1 MSRQRQDPGRERFW
15 REAVAGHRQSG
26 LSVRA
31 FCRRRGLSEPSFY
44 AWRRQLDE
52 RDGQA
57 RPGPA
62 TFVPVR
68 VVAESM
74 VEVVLPNGVV
84 VRAASGSEPRSV
96 ARLVAALGSASC

>member
-1 MSRQRQDPGRERFW
+1 MARQHRDPDRELFW

-52 RDGQA
+52 REGRA
-57 RPGPA
+57 RPA

-68 VVAESM
+68 VVSESM
-74 VEVVLPNGVV
+74 IEVALPNGVV
-84 VRAASGSEPRSV
+84 VRAASVSEPQAI